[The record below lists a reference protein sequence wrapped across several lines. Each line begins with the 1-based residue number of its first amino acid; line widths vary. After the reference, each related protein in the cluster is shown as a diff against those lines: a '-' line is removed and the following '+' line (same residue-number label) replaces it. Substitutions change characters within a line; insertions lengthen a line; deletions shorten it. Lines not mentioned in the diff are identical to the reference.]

1 MSLRI
6 HTNKTN
12 VDAILRGVAEEVNKA
27 MEVVDIQIEKQVRP
41 AAATAIADCYEM
53 RSLING
59 PLQGHLGIRPG
70 DNDNAVFQIAQSVAS
85 AVYVD
90 WKSMPVNGNRSGT
103 LSIMIQPSTFANIL
117 SLPAG
122 VNKVYS
128 KKYGAYEMPWL
139 DWLITEGDKPI
150 VKGYKYV
157 NDVIGRSGQ
166 GIMKQQN
173 GESWRVPPEFAGDIN
188 DNFIT
193 RALDEP
199 AFISRLTA
207 IIKNA
212 LK

>member
-1 MSLRI
+1 MSVRI

-90 WKSMPVNGNRSGT
+90 WKSMPVNGNS
-103 LSIMIQPSTFANIL
+103 SC
-117 SLPAG
+117 
-122 VNKVYS
+122 
-128 KKYGAYEMPWL
+128 
-139 DWLITEGDKPI
+139 
-150 VKGYKYV
+150 
-157 NDVIGRSGQ
+157 
-166 GIMKQQN
+166 
-173 GESWRVPPEFAGDIN
+173 
-188 DNFIT
+188 
-193 RALDEP
+193 
-199 AFISRLTA
+199 
-207 IIKNA
+207 
-212 LK
+212 

>member
-1 MSLRI
+1 MSLQI
-6 HTNKTN
+6 HHSKENYE
-12 VDAILRGVAEEVNKA
+12 AILKNVVIEVNAA
-27 MEVVDIQIEKQVRP
+27 MKIVGSQIENEVRP
-41 AAATAIADCYEM
+41 AAATAIADCDEM
-53 RSLING
+53 RSLIG
-59 PLQGHLGIRPG
+59 GSLQGHLGIRPG
-70 DNDNAVFQIAQSVAS
+70 ENDVAVFQIAQSVAQS
-85 AVYVD
+85 VYVQFKPMTQ
-90 WKSMPVNGNRSGT
+90 KSGGG
-103 LSIMIQPSTFANIL
+103 LEILIQPSTFANIL

-157 NDVIGRSGQ
+157 NDTIGRSGQ
-166 GIMKQQN
+166 GIMKQEG

-199 AFISRLTA
+199 AFLDRLTR
-207 IIKNA
+207 IFRKY
-212 LK
+212 LQ

>member
-1 MSLRI
+1 
-6 HTNKTN
+6 
-12 VDAILRGVAEEVNKA
+12 
-27 MEVVDIQIEKQVRP
+27 
-41 AAATAIADCYEM
+41 
-53 RSLING
+53 
-59 PLQGHLGIRPG
+59 
-70 DNDNAVFQIAQSVAS
+70 
-85 AVYVD
+85 
-90 WKSMPVNGNRSGT
+90 
-103 LSIMIQPSTFANIL
+103 
-117 SLPAG
+117 
-122 VNKVYS
+122 
-128 KKYGAYEMPWL
+128 MPWL